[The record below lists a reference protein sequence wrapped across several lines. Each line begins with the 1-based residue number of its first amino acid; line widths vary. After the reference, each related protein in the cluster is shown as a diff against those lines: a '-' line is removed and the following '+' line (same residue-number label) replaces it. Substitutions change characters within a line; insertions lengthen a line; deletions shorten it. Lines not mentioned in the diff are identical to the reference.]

1 MSLHQYFV
9 SVKNKVSLPGY
20 NKKLSMSK
28 YKPFDCQNSQ
38 TIIVKFHIKELGK
51 TFLVEDEARENH
63 IKSVVGGY
71 VVLIFQNHFF
81 CFADQKKKKSV

>member
-1 MSLHQYFV
+1 
-9 SVKNKVSLPGY
+9 
-20 NKKLSMSK
+20 MSK

-71 VVLIFQNHFF
+71 VVLILQIRFSRAYVFDPLKSKVISSIYF
-81 CFADQKKKKSV
+81 CQKKF